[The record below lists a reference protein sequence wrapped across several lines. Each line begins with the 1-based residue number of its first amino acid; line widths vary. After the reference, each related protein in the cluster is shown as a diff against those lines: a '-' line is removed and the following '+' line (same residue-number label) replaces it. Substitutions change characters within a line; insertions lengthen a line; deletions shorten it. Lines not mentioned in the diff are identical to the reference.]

1 MMLLRCPP
9 PPPAP
14 MPPVN
19 ISVDSTD
26 KFLIAYHCEG
36 SQDLLTDVVFQIN
49 GVFHAAIDYRVSVAA
64 DRNSISWQQAISTI
78 CFSKRILEA
87 MS

>member
-1 MMLLRCPP
+1 M
-9 PPPAP
+9 
-14 MPPVN
+14 N
-19 ISVDSTD
+19 ISVDLTD
-26 KFLIAYHCEG
+26 KFLIAYHCED

-49 GVFHAAIDYRVSVAA
+49 RVLHAAIDYRVSVAA
-64 DRNSISWQQAISTI
+64 DEKSISWQHAIQTI